1 MAYISAIAVDFGSTN
16 SGCCRISSFDSNG
29 NLTYAAPAF
38 LHDIGNYAKDN
49 TWFYVEPSFLER
61 LRTDYDSLSDDDFRI
76 ESRVFANTQNPN
88 IIWGRDAIRH
98 HAQFIIDNNWVAF
111 KRFKM
116 MLYSGEENYIGIDF
130 PLLTIIKTFLRILKI
145 ECLALESRRMERPV
159 SADEIMWGLT
169 IPSIWSEDNKRVML
183 DVAHEVFTPLTRILS
198 EPEGP
203 LVYSL
208 LVFNEQGRVDFR
220 SGRTAFVVD
229 LGGGTTDICLMREA
243 QDESGNYRI
252 EMVANTDGSAAGG
265 NDIDNNFYK
274 YLLRFISRGQVD
286 DNGIAYDTLSDDD
299 LYKTL
304 FADFQNRIDLF
315 LDFEDNWYLLKN
327 RNDINNI
334 TECPFTFTSGYRRW
348 LIDNGHNR
356 VASIVGDYLMDGCHF
371 PKDEFVE
378 QVFNPTFDKICDKV
392 SEILME
398 NQNIV
403 NIDRIVLAGG
413 LACNYLLDS
422 RLRAT
427 ISTVLG
433 EQYKDKFDGMGRLMK
448 GGAIMAG
455 ANYML
460 LHRDVIVRLAKKN
473 YYYDSCIDKYHC
485 TLRMIDEYKN
495 WGIVL
500 KMGEV
505 SNMMA
510 DESEYSIIFP
520 NGTMLALSPIAIKG
534 MLVKNYS
541 NDHLYTSEGQTN
553 LSVTLYSSDNGF
565 IVFANPDNP
574 QLYLEADLKFDCRPD
589 CRYKLEVDFNEA
601 QVSNALHY
609 IFSEYESGEIVKE
622 GYVSNAVI
630 EQ

>member
-88 IIWGRDAIRH
+88 IIWGREAIKH

-183 DVAHEVFTPLTRILS
+183 DIAHEVFTPLTRILS

-220 SGRTAFVVD
+220 NGRTAFVVD

-243 QDESGNYRI
+243 QDGNGNYRI

-286 DNGIAYDTLSDDD
+286 DNGIAYDTFSDDD

-315 LDFEDNWYLLKN
+315 LEFEENWYQLKN

-334 TECPFTFTSGYRRW
+334 VECPFSFTSGYRRW

-356 VASIVGDYLMDGCHF
+356 VASVVGDYLMDGCHF

-392 SEILME
+392 SEILMA

-422 RLRAT
+422 RLRTT

-460 LHRDVIVRLAKKN
+460 LHRDVIVRLARKN
-473 YYYDSCIDKYHC
+473 YYYDVRYDKFNFTSH
-485 TLRMIDEYKN
+485 IIEEYKN
-495 WGIVL
+495 LDVAFR
-500 KMGEV
+500 MGDIT
-505 SNMMA
+505 NMMTE
-510 DESEYSIIFP
+510 ESEYKTMSY
-520 NGTMLALSPIAIKG
+520 NGTILALSPIAIKG
-534 MLVKNYS
+534 KLVKNYCE
-541 NDHLYTSEGQTN
+541 DN
-553 LSVTLYSSDNGF
+553 LCTHEEQNSLSIKLYSSDDAHL
-565 IVFANPDNP
+565 IYANPNNP
-574 QLYLEADLKFDCRPD
+574 QLTIEADLHFDCLPK

-622 GYVSNAVI
+622 GYVSNAVT

>member
-1 MAYISAIAVDFGSTN
+1 MAYISAITVDFGSTN

-145 ECLALESRRMERPV
+145 ECLALESRRIERPV

-169 IPSIWSEDNKRVML
+169 IPSIWSEDNKRVMM
-183 DVAHEVFTPLTRILS
+183 DIAHEVFTPLTRILS
-198 EPEGP
+198 EPELP

-220 SGRTAFVVD
+220 YGRTSFVVD

-265 NDIDNNFYK
+265 NDIDSNFYK

-334 TECPFTFTSGYRRW
+334 LECPFSFTASYRRW
-348 LIDNGHNR
+348 LINNGHTN
-356 VASIVGDYLMDGCHF
+356 VADVVRDFLIDGCYF
-371 PKDEFVE
+371 PKDEFVG

-392 SEILME
+392 SEILMA

-413 LACNYLLDS
+413 LACNCLLDA
-422 RLRAT
+422 RLRTT
-427 ISTVLG
+427 ISSVLG
-433 EQYKDKFDGMGRLMK
+433 EQYKDRFHGMGRLMK
-448 GGAIMAG
+448 GGGTMAG
-455 ANYML
+455 ACYML
-460 LHRDVIVRLAKKN
+460 LHRDIIVHPSKKF
-473 YYYDSCIDKYHC
+473 YYYDSYINKCHWIS
-485 TLRMIDEYKN
+485 RMIEKYKN

-500 KMGEV
+500 TEDMV
-505 SNMMA
+505 RRMMI
-510 DESEYSIIFP
+510 DEDKYETSRQDDKI
-520 NGTMLALSPIAIKG
+520 LVLSPIAIKG
-534 MLVKNYS
+534 SLVKKYS
-541 NDHLYTSEGQTN
+541 NDKLCTRKEQTN
-553 LSVTLYSSDNGF
+553 MNVTFYSSDNNY
-565 IVFANPDNP
+565 IIYANPNNP
-574 QLYLEADLKFDCRPD
+574 QLNVEVDLKFDCRAE

-622 GYVSNAVI
+622 GYVQCGKVV
-630 EQ
+630 

>member
-61 LRTDYDSLSDDDFRI
+61 LRTDYNSLSDDDFRI
-76 ESRVFANTQNPN
+76 ESKVFANTQNPN

-98 HAQFIIDNNWVAF
+98 HATVIIDNNWIAF

-116 MLYSGEENYIGIDF
+116 MLYSGEEKYIGIDF

-169 IPSIWSEDNKRVML
+169 IPSIWSEDNKRVMM
-183 DVAHEVFTPLTRILS
+183 DIAHEVFTPLTRILS

-208 LVFNEQGRVDFR
+208 LVFNEQGRVDFKK
-220 SGRTAFVVD
+220 GRTAFVVD

-243 QDESGNYRI
+243 QDENGNYRI
-252 EMVANTDGSAAGG
+252 EMIANTDGSAAGG

-286 DNGIAYDTLSDDD
+286 DNGIAYDSLSDDD

-304 FADFQNRIDLF
+304 FTNFQNRIDLF
-315 LDFEDNWYLLKN
+315 LDFEDNWHLLKN

-334 TECPFTFTSGYRRW
+334 TECPFSFTSGYRRW

-356 VASIVGDYLMDGCHF
+356 VASIIGDYLMDGCHF

-392 SEILME
+392 SEILMA
-398 NQNIV
+398 NRNIV

-413 LACNYLLDS
+413 LACNYLLDA
-422 RLRAT
+422 RLRTT
-427 ISTVLG
+427 ISSILG

-460 LHRDVIVRLAKKN
+460 LHRDVIVRLARKN
-473 YYYDSCIDKYHC
+473 YYYDVRYNKFNFTSHI
-485 TLRMIDEYKN
+485 IEEYKN
-495 WGIVL
+495 LGVTFR
-500 KMGEV
+500 MGDI
-505 SNMMA
+505 SNMM
-510 DESEYSIIFP
+510 SEEAEYKTTSY
-520 NGTMLALSPIAIKG
+520 NGTIVALSPIAINGK
-534 MLVKNYS
+534 LVENYCED
-541 NDHLYTSEGQTN
+541 NLCTHENQTS
-553 LSVTLYSSDNGF
+553 LRIKLYSSDRYL
-565 IVFANPDNP
+565 IYANPDNP
-574 QLYLEADLKFDCRPD
+574 QLTIEADLHFDCRPE
-589 CRYKLEVDFNEA
+589 CRYKIEVDFNEA

-609 IFSEYESGEIVKE
+609 IFTEYESGEIVKE
-622 GYVSNAVI
+622 GYVSNAVT

>member
-169 IPSIWSEDNKRVML
+169 IPSIWSEDNKRVMM
-183 DVAHEVFTPLTRILS
+183 DIAHEVFTPLTRILS
-198 EPEGP
+198 EPELP

-220 SGRTAFVVD
+220 YGRTAFVVD
-229 LGGGTTDICLMREA
+229 IGGGTTDICLMREA

-315 LDFEDNWYLLKN
+315 LDFEENWYQLKN

-334 TECPFTFTSGYRRW
+334 LECPFSFTVSYRRW
-348 LIDNGHNR
+348 LINNGHTN
-356 VASIVGDYLMDGCHF
+356 VADVVTDLLIDGCYF
-371 PKDEFVE
+371 PKDEFVG

-392 SEILME
+392 SEILMA

-413 LACNYLLDS
+413 LACNRLLDA
-422 RLRAT
+422 RLRTT
-427 ISTVLG
+427 ISSVLG

-448 GGAIMAG
+448 GGGTMAG
-455 ANYML
+455 ACYML
-460 LHRDVIVRLAKKN
+460 LHRDIIVHPSKKF
-473 YYYDSCIDKYHC
+473 YYYDSYINKCHWIS
-485 TLRMIDEYKN
+485 RMIEKYKN

-500 KMGEV
+500 TEDTV
-505 SNMMA
+505 RYMMI
-510 DESEYSIIFP
+510 DEDEYETSRQDDKI
-520 NGTMLALSPIAIKG
+520 LVLSPIAIKG
-534 MLVKNYS
+534 SLVKKYS
-541 NDHLYTSEGQTN
+541 NDKLRTRKEQTSMN
-553 LSVTLYSSDNGF
+553 VTFYSSDNNY
-565 IVFANPDNP
+565 IIYANPNNP
-574 QLYLEADLKFDCRPD
+574 QLNVEVDLKFDCRPE
-589 CRYKLEVDFNEA
+589 CRYKLEVDFDEA

-609 IFSEYESGEIVKE
+609 IFSEYESGEIVEE
-622 GYVSNAVI
+622 GYVQCGKVV
-630 EQ
+630 

>member
-1 MAYISAIAVDFGSTN
+1 MAYISAITVDFGSTN

-49 TWFYVEPSFLER
+49 TWFYVEPAFLER
-61 LRTDYDSLSDDDFRI
+61 LRTDYDILSDDDFRI
-76 ESRVFANTQNPN
+76 ESRVFSNTQNPN
-88 IIWGRDAIRH
+88 IIWGRESIKH
-98 HAQFIIDNNWVAF
+98 HAQFIYDNNWVAF

-145 ECLALESRRMERPV
+145 ECLALESRRMERTV
-159 SADEIMWGLT
+159 SANEIQWGLT
-169 IPSIWSEDNKRVML
+169 IPSIWSDDNKRVME
-183 DVAHEVFTPLTRILS
+183 DIAHEVFSPTTRILS

-208 LVFNEQGRVDFR
+208 LVFNEQGRVDFKN
-220 SGRTAFVVD
+220 GRTAFVVD

-243 QDESGNYRI
+243 QDEQGNYRI

-274 YLLRFISRGQVD
+274 YILRFISKGQVD
-286 DNGIAYDTLSDDD
+286 DNGIAYDSLNDND
-299 LYKTL
+299 LYETL
-304 FADFQNRIDLF
+304 FASFQSRIDLF
-315 LDFEDNWYLLKN
+315 LEFEENWYLLKN

-334 TECPFTFTSGYRRW
+334 TECPFSFTAGYRKW
-348 LIDNGHNR
+348 LKENGHNN
-356 VASIVGDYLMDGCHF
+356 VADVVKDFLIDGCYF

-378 QVFNPTFDKICDKV
+378 KVFNPTFDKICDKV
-392 SEILME
+392 SEILKE
-398 NQNIV
+398 NQNIA

-413 LACNYLLDS
+413 LACNYLLES
-422 RLRAT
+422 RLKTT
-427 ISTVLG
+427 ISTILG
-433 EQYKDKFDGMGRLMK
+433 NQYMDRFDGMGRLMK

-455 ANYML
+455 ASYIL
-460 LHRDVIVRLAKKN
+460 LHRDVIVRLARKN
-473 YYYDSCIDKYHC
+473 YYYDSFIDKYHC
-485 TLRMIDEYKN
+485 TLRMIEEYKN
-495 WGIVL
+495 WDIIL
-500 KMGEV
+500 KMGEI

-510 DESEYSIIFP
+510 DEAEYAITYP
-520 NGTMLALSPIAIKG
+520 DGTMLALSPIAIKG
-534 MLVKNYS
+534 QLVKNYRH
-541 NDHLYTSEGQTN
+541 DHLYTSEGQTN
-553 LSVTLYSSDNGF
+553 LSVVLYSSENGF
-565 IVFANPDNP
+565 IIYANPNNP
-574 QLYLEADLKFDCRPD
+574 ELEVEADLKFNCRPE

-609 IFSEYESGEIVKE
+609 IFTEYESGEIVEE
-622 GYVSNAVI
+622 GYVKNAVT